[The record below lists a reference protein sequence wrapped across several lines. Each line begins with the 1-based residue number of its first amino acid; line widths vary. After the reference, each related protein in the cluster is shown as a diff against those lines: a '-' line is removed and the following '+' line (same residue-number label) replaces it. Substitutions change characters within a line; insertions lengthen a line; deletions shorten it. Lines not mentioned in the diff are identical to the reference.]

1 MTPRAFIGLAT
12 FDPSRPSGDFMS
24 ARQRATERDFEVITR
39 FYEVASFCARQ
50 TTDRPE
56 CLKRL
61 LEAASELV
69 DAHAAA
75 LYVFSPPSEDPEFMA
90 LNLAAPAAALLKT
103 PQAAQWAQELVA
115 SLHDTHFLALNLG
128 GAAPQEGASAGA
140 QLPWLGLSRQA
151 GWQTVV
157 ALPLRDRAGALLG
170 MLAMFYPSEQP
181 PGEVEFRLLKLLA
194 HQMGDYL
201 ERHAIQKAVVQ
212 SEERFRRF
220 LGATSDVVYR
230 MGPDWSEM
238 RHLKGQEFLRDTE
251 APTDRWLDLY
261 IPRED
266 QPMVSLAV
274 RDALQ
279 RKRVFELEHRVIRVD
294 GTIGWTH
301 SRAVPVLDDN
311 GDVIEW
317 FGAASDISSRK
328 CAEQALRISQQRY
341 HTLFD
346 SIDEGYCV
354 IRMEFDA
361 DGKGSDYTFLEVNQA
376 FERHTGINDAVGR
389 SMLSIAPEHERWWF
403 EVYGHIA
410 KTGES
415 RRFEHPADSL
425 QRYFD
430 VYAFR
435 IGAPEDCQVAVLF
448 NDVSERKRQEAALRD
463 ADRRK
468 DEFLAILAHELRN
481 PLAPV
486 RSGLHVLQM
495 SQGDPETTAYLLP
508 LLQRQVDHMVRLVD
522 DLLEVSRISG
532 GKVELRPEPVNV
544 AAALRGV
551 LETCKP
557 LLDAADHELQFEVA
571 DETLTVHADP
581 VRLSQIISNLLSNA
595 AKYTDRGGRIGL
607 RAQRDG
613 SEVQITVTDNGRG
626 MSPDILPRIF
636 DLFTQAPQTSSLAQG
651 GIGVGL
657 TLVRSLLEMQ
667 GGQVD
672 AHSDGPG
679 KGSVFT
685 VRLPLMETPAAVPP
699 PTAPETDA
707 VMARRRVLVVDDN
720 VDAAEGLRMLL
731 ELMGMEA
738 RAAFD
743 GAAGLSAAAE
753 FAPQLVFLDIGMP
766 GMDGFEFARRL
777 RAEISPCPT
786 LVAVSGWGQQD
797 DRRRSREAGIDAHLV
812 KPVGLEELQEV
823 LKKT

>member
-1 MTPRAFIGLAT
+1 
-12 FDPSRPSGDFMS
+12 MS
-24 ARQRATERDFEVITR
+24 KRQRATERDFEVITR

-90 LNLAAPAAALLKT
+90 FNLAAPAAALLKT
-103 PQAAQWAQELVA
+103 PQAAHWAQEVVA
-115 SLHDTHFLALNLG
+115 SLHDTHFLAHGLD
-128 GAAPQEGASAGA
+128 GAAPQGGEQAAA
-140 QLPWLGLSRQA
+140 LPWLGLSRQA

-157 ALPLRDRAGALLG
+157 ALPLRNRAGVLLG
-170 MLAMFYPSEQP
+170 MLAMFYPCEQP

-201 ERHAIQKAVVQ
+201 ERHAIQQAVAQ
-212 SEERFRRF
+212 SEERFRSF

-230 MGPDWSEM
+230 MGPDWAEM

-266 QPMVSLAV
+266 QAVVSLAV
-274 RDALQ
+274 RDAVQ
-279 RKRVFELEHRVIRVD
+279 RKGVFELEHRVIRVD
-294 GTIGWTH
+294 GRLGWTH

-311 GDVIEW
+311 GEVIEW

-328 CAEQALRISQQRY
+328 CAEQALRVSQQRY

-361 DGKGSDYTFLEVNQA
+361 DGNGRDYTFLEVNQA
-376 FERHTGINDAVGR
+376 FERHTGISDAVGR

-415 RRFEHPADSL
+415 RRFELPAEAL
-425 QRYFD
+425 QRHYD

-448 NDVSERKRQEAALRD
+448 NDVSQRKRQEAQLREV
-463 ADRRK
+463 DRRK

-486 RSGLHVLQM
+486 RSGLQVLQL
-495 SQGDPETTAYLLP
+495 SQGDPQTAAHLVP

-522 DLLEVSRISG
+522 DLLEVSRIAG
-532 GKVELRPEPVNV
+532 GKVELRPEAVNV
-544 AAALRGV
+544 SDALRSA
-551 LETCKP
+551 LETSRP
-557 LLDAADHELQFEVA
+557 QLDAGQHHFSLDLPDEV
-571 DETLTVHADP
+571 LTVHADP
-581 VRLSQIISNLLSNA
+581 VRLSQIIANLLNNA
-595 AKYTDRGGRIGL
+595 AKYTDQCGRIAL
-607 RAQRDG
+607 RARRDG
-613 SEVQITVTDNGRG
+613 SDVLIVVEDNGRG
-626 MSPDILPRIF
+626 IAQDMLPRIF
-636 DLFTQAPQTSSLAQG
+636 DLFAQSPQTSNLAQG

-657 TLVRSLLEMQ
+657 TLVRSLVEMQ

-672 AHSDGPG
+672 ARSEGPG
-679 KGSVFT
+679 LGSVFT
-685 VRLPLMETPAAVPP
+685 VRLPLHATPAAA
-699 PTAPETDA
+699 APDPAPDASYATEATDG
-707 VMARRRVLVVDDN
+707 MERKRVLVVDDN

-731 ELMGMEA
+731 ELMGMDA
-738 RAAFD
+738 RAAYD
-743 GAAGLSAAAE
+743 GADGLVATAE
-753 FAPQLVFLDIGMP
+753 FAPHLVFLDIGMP
-766 GMDGFEFARRL
+766 GMDGFEFARRV
-777 RAEISPCPT
+777 RAENTPCPT

-812 KPVGLEELQEV
+812 KPVGMDELQEV
-823 LKKT
+823 LLRLQ